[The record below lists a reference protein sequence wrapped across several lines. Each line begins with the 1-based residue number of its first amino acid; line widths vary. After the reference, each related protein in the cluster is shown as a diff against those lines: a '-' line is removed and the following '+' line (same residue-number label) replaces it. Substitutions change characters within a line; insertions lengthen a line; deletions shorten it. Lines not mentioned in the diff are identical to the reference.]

1 MEYIHLL
8 FILKETPI
16 TKMEITNNMTNI
28 TIINPYSVCCVV
40 IRWVVVIPG
49 MKLVVA
55 LVAVLQNNKHVDNV
69 VLRGF

>member
-1 MEYIHLL
+1 MEYIHLP

-16 TKMEITNNMTNI
+16 TKMEITNNMKI

-55 LVAVLQNNKHVDNV
+55 LVAVLQKNKHVDNV